1 MEGKIIDNKQYGRVG
16 DVLKRNIKE
25 NSKLSII
32 ASYFTLY
39 AFDELKEEL
48 SKIDSL
54 RFIYTEPTFVNNDNK
69 NIMKKIKENENKWN
83 ILKNKE
89 SIRDAIQRRISGQ
102 VTTPYKDRFIFY
114 YATDE
119 EIRQYFQDDK
129 AIWKDLCKKRE

>member
-69 NIMKKIKENENKWN
+69 NIMKKHNVQQCA
-83 ILKNKE
+83 
-89 SIRDAIQRRISGQ
+89 S
-102 VTTPYKDRFIFY
+102 
-114 YATDE
+114 
-119 EIRQYFQDDK
+119 
-129 AIWKDLCKKRE
+129 